1 MDLELLT
8 IHEVAARLK
17 ISRRSADRLVAD
29 GVLTVRQVGGR
40 KRFWWPEVLS
50 AFPPQPRRHAPSGA
64 GSAPIDMIEHLRR
77 KAANWNV
84 MQPDEFARARAR
96 KQRHEG

>member
-17 ISRRSADRLVAD
+17 ISRRQADRLVAN

-40 KRFWWPEVLS
+40 KRFWWSEVLA
-50 AFPPQPRRHAPSGA
+50 AFPPVVRGAAPSSA
-64 GSAPIDMIEHLRR
+64 GPAPLDLVAYLKR
-77 KAANWNV
+77 KAASWNV
-84 MQPDEFARARAR
+84 VQPDDFARARAR
-96 KQRHEG
+96 KRRSE